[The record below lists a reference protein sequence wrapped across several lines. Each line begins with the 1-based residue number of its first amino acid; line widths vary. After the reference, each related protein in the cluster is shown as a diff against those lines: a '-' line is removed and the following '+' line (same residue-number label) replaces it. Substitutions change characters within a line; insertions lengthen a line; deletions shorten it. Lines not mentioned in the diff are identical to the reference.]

1 MSQDPKSAIDRCRQ
15 YEASCGLAA
24 TPGPG
29 DVRHVL
35 AILDHQAAQIE
46 ALRRLVKPAPLPAPP
61 TPAESVCQ
69 EAERITGGERQAN
82 YGPPIFDFTRTA
94 RIWEVILDRPAGA
107 ITPEQIGLCMIG
119 VKIARYLHKPQRDS
133 LVDIAGYA
141 KTVQMCADYEPD
153 GLVDESS

>member
-1 MSQDPKSAIDRCRQ
+1 MKNPHDL
-15 YEASCGLAA
+15 LAA
-24 TPGPG
+24 LRSTLPSEVCEINH
-29 DVRHVL
+29 DEAAWLL
-35 AILDHQAAQIE
+35 AQLKHKDDQIT
-46 ALRRLVKPAPLPAPP
+46 ALGRLVKPAPPPAPP
-61 TPAESVCQ
+61 APPESVCQ

-94 RIWEVILDRPAGA
+94 RIWEVILDRPAGH

-119 VKIARYLHKPQRDS
+119 VKIARYLHRPHRDS

-153 GLVDESS
+153 GLVDDSG

>member
-1 MSQDPKSAIDRCRQ
+1 MSQDPKAAIDRCRQ
-15 YEASCGLAA
+15 YEVSQGMAVIPS
-24 TPGPG
+24 PVE
-29 DVRHVL
+29 VRHVL

-46 ALRRLVKPAPLPAPP
+46 ALRRLVTPAPLPAPAA
-61 TPAESVCQ
+61 PAESICQ

-94 RIWEVILDRPAGA
+94 RIWEVILDRPAGH

-119 VKIARYLHKPQRDS
+119 VKIARYLHRPHRDS

-153 GLVDESS
+153 GLVDDSG